1 MDELL
6 ADPARVGPVA
16 AGRAWL
22 PADVLTHI
30 AQQTAQ
36 LLDAEVRPLR
46 EEPVDRATVG
56 LRPET
61 EPGAVVPPPGGD
73 TGTGTKPDTEPVP
86 EPKSKKEKEKQR
98 DKSPRRRRTNIALP
112 VCIVLGVE
120 GGTVAVL
127 QPWSGGGGGVH
138 AQTPGDS
145 VSPTSGG
152 GGSPGGQGGSPSGKA
167 KEKGKGSGGGRSKP
181 SGHSLRH
188 PLHQQGE
195 QLHQQERRHR
205 LLHGQHQLHG
215 QGPVLRRPDLPHGA
229 RGQ

>member
-1 MDELL
+1 M
-6 ADPARVGPVA
+6 
-16 AGRAWL
+16 
-22 PADVLTHI
+22 
-30 AQQTAQ
+30 
-36 LLDAEVRPLR
+36 
-46 EEPVDRATVG
+46 DRATVG

-167 KEKGKGSGGGRSKP
+167 KEKG
-181 SGHSLRH
+181 
-188 PLHQQGE
+188 
-195 QLHQQERRHR
+195 
-205 LLHGQHQLHG
+205 
-215 QGPVLRRPDLPHGA
+215 
-229 RGQ
+229 